1 MRTVSRCLLLLG
13 MFLSAV
19 AAWADEA
26 KPYTEGAVVSVG
38 YVRTKYGMFD
48 EYMKFLD
55 GAYKRLMEEQKK
67 AGLILDYGVYQANPR
82 NPHEPDIIL
91 TVVFKNWGAL
101 DGLRDKVDAL
111 EKKEFGSVDASNKA
125 AVDRGQIR
133 EVLGGQMIQ
142 ELKLK

>member
-1 MRTVSRCLLLLG
+1 MCTVRRALLLLG
-13 MFLSAV
+13 LLVCAV

-26 KPYTEGAVVSVG
+26 KPYSEGAVVSVG

-55 GAYKRLMEEQKK
+55 GPYKRLMEEQKK
-67 AGLILDYGVYQANPR
+67 SGIILDYGVYRASPR

-91 TVVFKNWGAL
+91 TIVFKNWAAL
-101 DGLRDKVDAL
+101 DGLNDKLDAL
-111 EKKEFGSVDASNKA
+111 EKKEFGSLDASNKA